1 MKRFNTLKIVLLKIW
16 KIENGVVETLFS
28 KNNYCD
34 KYCWLLVVGTIF
46 VFPNTQLLWMSILV
60 NCFSHFGN
68 LIMDENFDYPG
79 GSGTIQA
86 IWTMDELR
94 DIRSVVELKDDGE
107 NSRYLSWIIKRFTIN
122 WTQKKSKHY
131 NFLIT

>member
-1 MKRFNTLKIVLLKIW
+1 
-16 KIENGVVETLFS
+16 
-28 KNNYCD
+28 
-34 KYCWLLVVGTIF
+34 
-46 VFPNTQLLWMSILV
+46 
-60 NCFSHFGN
+60 
-68 LIMDENFDYPG
+68 
-79 GSGTIQA
+79 
-86 IWTMDELR
+86 MDELR